1 MNKATQLSS
10 QNNTLNLDIEGMTC
24 AACAA
29 RIERVIS
36 KQEDVLDVSV
46 SFPLKSAIVDIKNN
60 DEFDDHSNNEVSY
73 YYSKANSVRG
83 SISQSGIDARNYAMK
98 SIKPILDEIIQ
109 VTDHLTKKSLLADL
123 RSFRESIEKN
133 RV

>member
-1 MNKATQLSS
+1 MNKAIQLSS
-10 QNNTLNLDIEGMTC
+10 QNNALSLDIEGMTC

-60 DEFDDHSNNEVSY
+60 DEFDIDNLIKKVNTIGYKAKKADGLSSS
-73 YYSKANSVRG
+73 SKVRFNFL
-83 SISQSGIDARNYAMK
+83 IPFY
-98 SIKPILDEIIQ
+98 IK
-109 VTDHLTKKSLLADL
+109 K
-123 RSFRESIEKN
+123 F
-133 RV
+133 

>member
-46 SFPLKSAIVDIKNN
+46 SFPLKSAIVDIN
-60 DEFDDHSNNEVSY
+60 DVPLDDVASNED
-73 YYSKANSVRG
+73 
-83 SISQSGIDARNYAMK
+83 IDDSMSLLEKKVFVIDSLQTAVVDKLYLEYDA
-98 SIKPILDEIIQ
+98 
-109 VTDHLTKKSLLADL
+109 LTK
-123 RSFRESIEKN
+123 ESNANVGEQNLKN
-133 RV
+133 

>member
-46 SFPLKSAIVDIKNN
+46 SFPLKSAFVDIKNN
-60 DEFDDHSNNEVSY
+60 DEFDVDNLIKKVNN
-73 YYSKANSVRG
+73 
-83 SISQSGIDARNYAMK
+83 IF
-98 SIKPILDEIIQ
+98 
-109 VTDHLTKKSLLADL
+109 KKS
-123 RSFRESIEKN
+123 
-133 RV
+133 

>member
-36 KQEDVLDVSV
+36 KQENVLDVSV

-60 DEFDDHSNNEVSY
+60 EEFDHINIENFDGPTFIEVKVQNSSDKNLSRPDKTPEENKRNFMEKINNDPT
-73 YYSKANSVRG
+73 N
-83 SISQSGIDARNYAMK
+83 N
-98 SIKPILDEIIQ
+98 
-109 VTDHLTKKSLLADL
+109 
-123 RSFRESIEKN
+123 
-133 RV
+133 

>member
-46 SFPLKSAIVDIKNN
+46 SFPLK
-60 DEFDDHSNNEVSY
+60 
-73 YYSKANSVRG
+73 
-83 SISQSGIDARNYAMK
+83 
-98 SIKPILDEIIQ
+98 L
-109 VTDHLTKKSLLADL
+109 SL
-123 RSFRESIEKN
+123 IHI
-133 RV
+133 

>member
-46 SFPLKSAIVDIKNN
+46 SFPLKSAIVDIKNIIN
-60 DEFDDHSNNEVSY
+60 QNFDGKY
-73 YYSKANSVRG
+73 ILIFPFCSKKHIKKKWPYFSELITKIKE
-83 SISQSGIDARNYAMK
+83 ISE
-98 SIKPILDEIIQ
+98 LVEINP
-109 VTDHLTKKSLLADL
+109 
-123 RSFRESIEKN
+123 R
-133 RV
+133 

>member
-36 KQEDVLDVSV
+36 KQENVLDVSV
-46 SFPLKSAIVDIKNN
+46 NIDKKLVEVNSTDAIDMGVVT
-60 DEFDDHSNNEVSY
+60 SL
-73 YYSKANSVRG
+73 
-83 SISQSGIDARNYAMK
+83 
-98 SIKPILDEIIQ
+98 LDEQ
-109 VTDHLTKKSLLADL
+109 GYTVV
-123 RSFRESIEKN
+123 ESN
-133 RV
+133 

>member
-60 DEFDDHSNNEVSY
+60 DEFDVDNLIKNVPDSVLPFKELNKISNLIQ
-73 YYSKANSVRG
+73 NSVEA
-83 SISQSGIDARNYAMK
+83 SESMKNYAVRLWT
-98 SIKPILDEIIQ
+98 SLRDPSSLDIK
-109 VTDHLTKKSLLADL
+109 
-123 RSFRESIEKN
+123 IETFL
-133 RV
+133 VLIGL

>member
-10 QNNTLNLDIEGMTC
+10 QNKTLNLDIEGMTC

-60 DEFDDHSNNEVSY
+60 DEFDVDNLIKKVNTIGCLLYTSPSPRD
-73 YYSKANSVRG
+73 KR
-83 SISQSGIDARNYAMK
+83 QSRMPSSA
-98 SIKPILDEIIQ
+98 
-109 VTDHLTKKSLLADL
+109 
-123 RSFRESIEKN
+123 
-133 RV
+133 